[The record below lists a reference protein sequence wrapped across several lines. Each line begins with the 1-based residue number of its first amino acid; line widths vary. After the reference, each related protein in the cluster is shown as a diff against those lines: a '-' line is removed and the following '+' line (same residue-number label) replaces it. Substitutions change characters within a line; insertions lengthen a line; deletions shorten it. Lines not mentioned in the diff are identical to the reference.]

1 MMEKQPRKIE
11 PGSYRTYIAP
21 AGVADIIQMFSWG
34 GVGEASIQ
42 QGNSS
47 LSKMRQGEVKLSP
60 CFSLSEDFT
69 TGLVPR
75 FNGNGE
81 LAPEKLDLIL
91 SGSLKNTLVSS
102 RTAKE
107 YGLESNFASD
117 GESLRSP
124 VLEPGDLKEEQIIKN
139 LDTGIYLSNLH
150 YLNWSEIGRAHV

>member
-1 MMEKQPRKIE
+1 MENKSRKIK

-34 GVGEASIQ
+34 GVGEASIR

-47 LSKMRQGEVKLSP
+47 LSKMRQNKISLSP

-81 LAPEKLDLIL
+81 LAPEKLDLI
-91 SGSLKNTLVSS
+91 
-102 RTAKE
+102 
-107 YGLESNFASD
+107 
-117 GESLRSP
+117 
-124 VLEPGDLKEEQIIKN
+124 
-139 LDTGIYLSNLH
+139 
-150 YLNWSEIGRAHV
+150 